1 MTATILV
8 VDDEPDLEALVLQK
22 FRRQIRDGAV
32 AFVFAHDGIEAL
44 QSIVEHPHVDM
55 VVSDINM
62 PRMDGLSLLQK
73 LQEAEDKKSTIIV
86 SAYGD
91 MSNIRTA
98 MNRGAFD
105 FLTKPIDFGDL
116 EMTIDKT
123 IRHVE
128 MMREARR
135 RQAEAE
141 RAHASLSR
149 YFSPQIAS
157 RLAAVGESNGM
168 EVHRREVATIFTD
181 ITSFTSLV
189 ETAAPEVL
197 GALLNEYI
205 GGMTDVV
212 FAHEGT
218 VAKIIGDA
226 IQILFN
232 APGDQPDYATRAV
245 ACAHDLD
252 AWAQAFR
259 ERWKAKGV
267 NFGATRIGVHA
278 GPALVGNFG
287 GSRFFDYTAYGDT
300 INTAARLEAANKF
313 LGTRI
318 CVSAAVAGGYREI
331 PGAAGR
337 RSDAA
342 RAQRAAARL
351 RAAVGGGIRGAGDR
365 AIFRSVR
372 QARSRRRRGDAGLRG
387 TGRVCMPTMRWRAF
401 ISAVAQRRQGRPHAT
416 GIRTSRG
423 DAGHE
428 SAIFRPAIIVSSRR
442 CFSIPAARRPIPA
455 MRSSACA
462 STRCCRWPKV
472 LRRSQNTSRRRGGR

>member
-1 MTATILV
+1 MTSTILV
-8 VDDEPDLEALVLQK
+8 VDDEPDLETLVLQK

-32 AFVFAHDGIEAL
+32 SFLFARDGLEAL
-44 QSIVEHPHVDM
+44 QSIEARPDVDL

-62 PRMDGLSLLQK
+62 PRMDGLSLLAK
-73 LQEAEDKKSTIIV
+73 LQEADDKKSTIIV

-116 EMTIDKT
+116 ELTINKT

-128 MMREARR
+128 MMRDARR

-157 RLAAVGESNGM
+157 RLASDSDSNGM
-168 EVHRREVATIFTD
+168 EVHRRDVATIFTD
-181 ITSFTSLV
+181 ITGFTSLV
-189 ETAAPEVL
+189 ETVAPEIL
-197 GALLNEYI
+197 SALLNEYM
-205 GGMTDVV
+205 GGMIEIV
-212 FAHEGT
+212 FVHEGT

-226 IQILFN
+226 IQVLFN

-252 AWAQAFR
+252 GWAEQFR
-259 ERWKAKGV
+259 ERWKAEGV

-287 GSRFFDYTAYGDT
+287 GNRFFDYTAYGDT
-300 INTAARLEAANKF
+300 INTAARLESANKP

-318 CVSAAVAGGYREI
+318 CVSATVAE
-331 PGAAGR
+331 AAEAFRGR
-337 RSDAA
+337 PVGDLMLRGRSEPLRAYEPLTPAASEAPATAQYAEAFARLETGDAA
-342 RAQRAAARL
+342 AMPAFAAL
-351 RAAVGGGIRGAGDR
+351 VGSHADDPLAG
-365 AIFRSVR
+365 F
-372 QARSRRRRGDAGLRG
+372 
-387 TGRVCMPTMRWRAF
+387 
-401 ISAVAQRRQGRPHAT
+401 H
-416 GIRTSRG
+416 
-423 DAGHE
+423 
-428 SAIFRPAIIVSSRR
+428 
-442 CFSIPAARRPIPA
+442 
-455 MRSSACA
+455 
-462 STRCCRWPKV
+462 
-472 LRRSQNTSRRRGGR
+472 LRRLLNGAKGVKLQLE

>member
-1 MTATILV
+1 MTPTILV

-22 FRRQIRDGAV
+22 FRKQIREGAV
-32 AFVFAHDGIEAL
+32 NFVFARDGIEAL
-44 QSIVEHPHVDM
+44 QSIEANPQVDM

-62 PRMDGLSLLQK
+62 PRMDGLSLLAR
-73 LQEAEDKKSTIIV
+73 LQEADDKKSTIIV

-116 EMTIDKT
+116 ELTIDKT

-157 RLAAVGESNGM
+157 RLAADGESNGM
-168 EVHRREVATIFTD
+168 EVHRRDVATIFTD
-181 ITSFTSLV
+181 ITGFTSLV
-189 ETAAPEVL
+189 ETTAPDVL
-197 GALLNEYI
+197 SALLNEYMA
-205 GGMTDVV
+205 GMIDIV

-252 AWAQAFR
+252 AWAQGFR
-259 ERWKAKGV
+259 ERWKSQGV
-267 NFGATRIGVHA
+267 SFGATRIGVHA

-300 INTAARLEAANKF
+300 VNIAARLEAANKF

-318 CVSAAVAGGYREI
+318 CVSAAVA
-331 PGAAGR
+331 
-337 RSDAA
+337 D
-342 RAQRAAARL
+342 
-351 RAAVGGGIRGAGDR
+351 
-365 AIFRSVR
+365 
-372 QARSRRRRGDAGLRG
+372 G
-387 TGRVCMPTMRWRAF
+387 TEAF
-401 ISAVAQRRQGRPHAT
+401 QGRPVGDLILRGRSEPLRAYEPLSAEAFKGSAT
-416 GIRTSRG
+416 AQYSEAFAKLEAG
-423 DAGHE
+423 DA
-428 SAIFRPAIIVSSRR
+428 AAMPA
-442 CFSIPAARRPIPA
+442 FAALVGSHA
-455 MRSSACA
+455 DDALA
-462 STRCCRWPKV
+462 GFH
-472 LRRSQNTSRRRGGR
+472 LRRLLNGAKGVRMQLE

>member
-44 QSIVEHPHVDM
+44 ASIEQHPHVDM

-62 PRMDGLSLLQK
+62 PRMDGLSLLAK

-116 EMTIDKT
+116 ELTIDKT

-128 MMREARR
+128 AMREARR

-157 RLAAVGESNGM
+157 RLAAIGDSDGM
-168 EVHRREVATIFTD
+168 EVHWREVATIFTD
-181 ITSFTSLV
+181 ITGFTSLV
-189 ETAAPEVL
+189 ETVAPDVL
-197 GALLNEYI
+197 GALLNEYV

-226 IQILFN
+226 IQVLFN
-232 APGDQPDYATRAV
+232 APGDQPDYARRAI

-252 AWAQAFR
+252 IWAQAFR
-259 ERWKAKGV
+259 ERWKEKGV
-267 NFGATRIGVHA
+267 SFGATRIGVHA

-287 GSRFFDYTAYGDT
+287 GSRFSTTPRMATPSTRLRGLRPPTSISAPAFASALRRPTAPAIFKGDRSA
-300 INTAARLEAANKF
+300 IF
-313 LGTRI
+313 
-318 CVSAAVAGGYREI
+318 CCAAVASRF
-331 PGAAGR
+331 AH
-337 RSDAA
+337 SNHCKT
-342 RAQRAAARL
+342 
-351 RAAVGGGIRGAGDR
+351 
-365 AIFRSVR
+365 S
-372 QARSRRRRGDAGLRG
+372 RSRRPPPRDMGKRS
-387 TGRVCMPTMRWRAF
+387 P
-401 ISAVAQRRQGRPHAT
+401 
-416 GIRTSRG
+416 
-423 DAGHE
+423 
-428 SAIFRPAIIVSSRR
+428 SSRLAMPRR
-442 CFSIPAARRPIPA
+442 CQPLRRW
-455 MRSSACA
+455 SAC
-462 STRCCRWPKV
+462 TPTTRWPDFI
-472 LRRSQNTSRRRGGR
+472 

>member
-1 MTATILV
+1 M
-8 VDDEPDLEALVLQK
+8 
-22 FRRQIRDGAV
+22 
-32 AFVFAHDGIEAL
+32 FAHDGLEAL
-44 QSIVEHPHVDM
+44 QSIEQHPHVDLVM
-55 VVSDINM
+55 ADINM
-62 PRMDGLSLLQK
+62 PRMDGLSLLAR

-105 FLTKPIDFGDL
+105 FITKPIDFGDL

-128 MMREARR
+128 MLRETRR

-157 RLAAVGESNGM
+157 RLAASGDGM
-168 EVHRREVATIFTD
+168 EVHWREVATIFTD
-181 ITSFTSLV
+181 ITGFTSLV
-189 ETAAPEVL
+189 ETATPEVL
-197 GALLNEYI
+197 GELLNEYV

-226 IQILFN
+226 IQVLFN
-232 APGDQPDYATRAV
+232 APGDQPDYATRAI
-245 ACAHDLD
+245 ACARELDL
-252 AWAQAFR
+252 WAEAFR
-259 ERWKAKGV
+259 GRWKAKGV

-287 GSRFFDYTAYGDT
+287 GSHFFDYTAYGDT

-318 CVSAAVAGGYREI
+318 CVSAAVAN
-331 PGAAGR
+331 AADNFTGR
-337 RSDAA
+337 PVGDLVLRGRSEPLRAYEPLSADSFKASATAQYAEAFAKLEAGDAA
-342 RAQRAAARL
+342 AMPAFAALVGLHADDPLAGFHLKRLLNGAR
-351 RAAVGGGIRGAGDR
+351 GIRME
-365 AIFRSVR
+365 
-372 QARSRRRRGDAGLRG
+372 L
-387 TGRVCMPTMRWRAF
+387 
-401 ISAVAQRRQGRPHAT
+401 
-416 GIRTSRG
+416 
-423 DAGHE
+423 E
-428 SAIFRPAIIVSSRR
+428 
-442 CFSIPAARRPIPA
+442 
-455 MRSSACA
+455 
-462 STRCCRWPKV
+462 
-472 LRRSQNTSRRRGGR
+472 